1 MGGFPISMHGSLRRP
16 SLGSR
21 WAPAAAAAAR
31 RLRRDGSVRL
41 KVVLL
46 NRMYLLLAKKFLV
59 LVPPLARHTQTLQP
73 TLWFVRQVQGVNP
86 KSKGWWLSSEA
97 RWWCTHMRAAGSQ
110 ATGRSKAFLF
120 TSVALL
126 LHFRSIHV
134 RMGCD
139 QTCQKFGSQKKNG
152 GGGGG
157 GGGWR
162 HPLDAARFP
171 SDFEPTRM
179 ISRRACCF

>member
-1 MGGFPISMHGSLRRP
+1 MAIVLEGSLDSHKWTSAAFG
-16 SLGSR
+16 SLMM
-21 WAPAAAAAAR
+21 
-31 RLRRDGSVRL
+31 RLE
-41 KVVLL
+41 VV
-46 NRMYLLLAKKFLV
+46 
-59 LVPPLARHTQTLQP
+59 
-73 TLWFVRQVQGVNP
+73 VQMG
-86 KSKGWWLSSEA
+86 
-97 RWWCTHMRAAGSQ
+97 AAGSQ

-157 GGGWR
+157 GGVA
-162 HPLDAARFP
+162 HANK
-171 SDFEPTRM
+171 
-179 ISRRACCF
+179 